1 MNGVLICFSLV
12 LPEQEHSLVNSFS
25 LIAGSRVLC
34 IKSVKRDMALDEIPT
49 ATSKPSIDQVL
60 GFGLDC
66 GLKPGYYS
74 GVE

>member
-34 IKSVKRDMALDEIPT
+34 IKSVKRDIALDEIST
-49 ATSKPSIDQVL
+49 ATCKPSEIATWK
-60 GFGLDC
+60 
-66 GLKPGYYS
+66 GLKFRR
-74 GVE
+74 VT